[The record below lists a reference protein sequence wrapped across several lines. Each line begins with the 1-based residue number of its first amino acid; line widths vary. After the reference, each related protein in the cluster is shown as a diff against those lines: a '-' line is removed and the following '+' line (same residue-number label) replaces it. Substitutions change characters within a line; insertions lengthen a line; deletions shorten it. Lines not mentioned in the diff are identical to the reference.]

1 MPGNNQI
8 TFGVGFNVNE
18 SGLNKLKQ
26 SLQEIQKMTTKDF
39 SIASGLKGQQAV
51 QELNSI
57 KASAAQVQM
66 ALAKAFNPTLGTTN
80 ITRFN
85 QEMQKLNVPQIA
97 AQFNQLGVSGQTA
110 FLNIAKQSLSL
121 NAPLKQNVGWLTK
134 MGETLANT
142 VKWNIASSAI
152 NALTGSISN
161 AFNYVKALD
170 SSLTD
175 IRIVTGQ
182 SREEMAAFADQAN
195 VAAQALGRQTKE
207 YTNAALAYY
216 QQGLSA
222 QEVQDRTIATLKAQ
236 NITGAG
242 TEMTDYL
249 TAVWNGYKATNDE
262 IELYVDKLALV
273 ADSSAS
279 NLAELATGM
288 SKVAAT
294 ANNMGV
300 TIDQLTAQLSTI
312 IATTRQAPETVGN
325 ALKTIYARIN
335 DIKAGTDEADISLGN
350 YTKKM
355 ASLGINVL
363 DSNNELRATGEVM
376 EEIGARWSNMT
387 REQQVYLAQTMAG
400 QRQMNNLL
408 ALFDNWT
415 QYSEML
421 NVSLNAQ
428 GTLNEKN
435 ARYMESLSAHI
446 NQFKAALEGMQ
457 DALIDEE
464 SVMDLYD
471 AGTKLVNVVESFVHS
486 IGGMQGALALVGTIG
501 VNVFKNQI
509 SESILAAINN
519 FRSFNSEAKKAQEA
533 QQIIQMFNP
542 AAFSTTITKD
552 SPDFTAAVGHIQQ
565 LSNAANEYRSVMTQA
580 NREVLNGLLEE
591 QVQVDQ
597 LLLEYKDLI
606 QQAIEYGNQGISF
619 SNIYG
624 DGQGGELLDFK
635 DVFSDFDIANNK
647 ITENEE
653 GLKRLR
659 ETVVYAREEYS
670 SFAKQAAALGN
681 LSRTYRDVKK
691 SLDEQ
696 RAAVQNLE
704 KEYEKYIDKAKSDP
718 VVKAAQDQRA
728 QQLEQERKK
737 LEELEAEYSKVQ
749 TKIKEFTDAVKS
761 AAESEQGFG
770 ENNERIIELL
780 KQLEVPG
787 NDNVKTFS
795 ALLAIFEAGEGDCNR
810 FAEQLRKIIPELKEL
825 EQRGNNTKE
834 GMNNFLNVL
843 RDQAFAKS
851 LTDML
856 RGVSSLM
863 MGYQSLNSAVKTYKE
878 IQEGTI
884 TATEGWTR
892 ILMSVSMGLP
902 MVLSG
907 VKALGGGILSLGKIL
922 GTVAVESA
930 GAATGLKLV
939 GLAASTAEMGISG
952 VIAKL
957 ALAVPAILGVATVIW
972 LIVKAVKAVYEQL
985 NQGKIAYEKQKKVL
999 EEATKASD
1007 ELNNKYKELKDT
1019 IENYQAAQN
1028 AIKQLTKGTD
1038 EWKEAIEKANG
1049 EAKSLLEIWPELAGK
1064 VHIDSNG
1071 NIIIPDDALAAA
1083 QSQAR
1088 RDAVVSDATVTQEKL
1103 DSAKANTNKAANE
1116 VSLLQ
1121 QVPLAAMSRSLV
1133 EEYGP
1138 EFARFIGDTWSEIW
1152 EKALQEGNKGKKL
1165 IITKKAIDAVYQSIN
1180 DQLNLIGDQELNRF
1194 ELSLLQQFGDKI
1206 GPVIEAAI
1214 EEANVLQEFNK
1225 SLETDLLPV
1234 INETT
1239 SGSKNLVAVLMAA
1252 QLRIHAIDSKK
1263 GEINKENFETIL
1275 KEADE
1280 FAEYADSIA
1289 KELNEKTIDGVVAF
1303 TQGLTDSSAFTF
1315 NELKQITDFIRENAK
1330 DLGLTEEEAKDINKE
1345 SITKWGQAF
1354 TDIRDKI
1361 IIPSIKNAYDTLDLQ
1376 SFASPD
1382 DAEKIASLLQ
1392 KVFIKDYK
1400 NGLDLIQ
1407 KIWDSSDNKEGLAKI
1422 LPDLL
1427 SGMSFDELKTEF
1439 SEAGIDVSK
1448 FSTELQQLLNLFTN
1462 TKFESSFDR
1471 IAELYKEAAKVAD
1484 GIEFGDGISADD
1496 AGKLAEFGINL
1507 EDFFITGA
1515 NGEEILITK
1524 AEELRD
1530 AVDQIQMARLYNEM
1544 QATAEASTQLADR
1557 ILNIFSDENLT
1568 QSSMYSTEMGPYD
1581 PSKGL
1586 INTDRASKQLDYIN
1600 ALQEYGLAEFSD
1612 ADLAKWTEAV
1622 SNPNLINNVQAT
1634 RDAYDS
1640 LAEAVENNLD
1650 KHEAL
1655 AEIQHG
1661 LTEAFRNSQEALNSF
1676 RLRLD
1681 EDVDQETWQNLTE
1694 VIYEAADASTELGEQ
1709 LSDDLKKDK
1718 IAAAEVAQ
1726 AILRFDDAIQDVTD
1740 HYEDWTKA
1748 LENGSLQDQAEVINE
1763 LRDAYADLLDLD
1775 GDSLSDSFLQ
1785 SAENL
1790 ELMKQ
1795 AAEGS
1800 EEAYNQLMA
1809 NVQEDI
1815 LSQVT
1820 VDLNDT
1826 DFWAKKTDVDTAMA
1840 EMNFENIEIGADLNI
1855 DNFLSALTDMVNA
1868 AGMSVDQATDYLSS
1882 MGIDAQVI
1890 EHSAP
1895 TTETHETGD
1904 VQAELVPVTGKMQV
1918 PVIEGT
1924 GLNWQ
1929 TAMAE
1934 LPYTV
1939 YGTSYKPVVS
1949 NFATTNE
1956 NKAIS
1961 LEVTSAHKSS
1971 GGGFKHSQAASGGGS
1986 RGGGTP
1992 KKSGG
1997 GGGGGSKPKTYT
2009 PLKPMKAKIDPY
2021 HDVNIKIGDTQE
2033 AIDKLQKERDK
2044 LIGKEAVKNLTKQI
2058 ELMEQEKDLLKEKAG
2073 IAQGELQRQAQE
2085 LANLGAIFNAN
2096 GDIANYKDLLLNKQN
2111 QVNKAIEICNG
2122 LTGDEREA
2130 YEKYVKDLEQEYKD
2144 LEEAIKDFDET
2155 NQLLDDLGLDY
2166 QDIINKQIELAIE
2179 AFDLEINVKLDVK
2192 DAQREFN
2199 EFRKKI
2205 IDQVKD
2211 DQYGALATA
2220 SARNYS
2226 QYYNIDEN
2234 GNQGGIVLDLQR
2246 HAEAVQREAAKIQN
2260 GEWSGIYGNDLAA
2273 AADDL
2278 KKYNDELMKA
2288 LEEAQDV
2295 IDETHQ
2301 HFLDAIDAMDEAFD
2315 TQQENLDK
2323 LDDLLAHDM
2332 EILQLVHGE
2341 ENFEEMNNLLE
2352 QQNQQDIKRLNALQK
2367 EQEYWQEKIDQ
2378 YEEGTEEWEKAM
2390 ANWQDA
2396 FEKTQDAMV
2405 QAIENVQKKWE
2416 NSINSVMSKLRNQA
2430 YGGNMQS
2437 ALEEWDKTTWHADRY
2452 LDSLERANGLLN
2464 LQNKYINAINNTNDP
2479 KIQEKLAQLEE
2490 HQLNSLSQKTHL
2502 REIDLKIAEQQLT
2515 VLQAQI
2521 ALEEAQASKTKL
2533 RLRRDSQGNYNYQY
2547 VADEENI
2554 QDKILTYAN
2563 ELEEYRQMVKQTLR
2577 DDLDA
2582 MNEYTQEYFDKM
2594 AEAQMMFG
2602 DDSEALAE
2610 RMKELAELYIGED
2623 GYITRTA
2630 TDAKDKQHELQEATL
2645 QEAGRLYDTLR
2656 DKGAGMY
2663 GVLTSGANGLTIALT
2678 NEGEALKQTLDEDFA
2693 NIQDKTEEFYNNLT
2707 TASLK
2712 FLLGEGGD
2720 SDSILAMV
2728 DSLLNLNN
2736 GEIPDLLDM
2745 FLTDSFDPVLANMEE
2760 KSRDALFGVEG
2771 VFPEWGTAIAD
2782 IAEKY
2787 EEEFLPTVSQA
2798 MEDLKEVHDEYKGK
2812 LDEIQEAVGR
2822 TFGDIALG
2830 LYFDTGYTNA
2840 LNAATDALIQ
2850 TQAAEVNAAEKVY
2863 DALKKNVDVFKESS
2877 AAAIQAA
2884 NSLFLFW
2891 LALNGQTASGLP
2903 YSVEGFDTN
2912 IGVIQP
2918 SITSLPPPEPSYNPG
2933 YDDGGGSGSGSTGT
2947 TTAPQQQTKQQ
2958 QKDRPVIQKTATG
2971 CFAPGT
2977 LISMADGSFKNI
2989 EDIQP
2994 NDDIIAYNE
3003 NTKEFVNKK
3012 VIKAYVHHNAS
3023 VLVELTF
3030 NNNIQLQL
3038 TPGHPLYSTNGW
3050 KSLDIDN
3057 SLYEHETITTLLALG
3072 DEIIG
3077 INGNSVLM
3085 QIKYLDIG
3093 LNYNVYTIEVE
3104 DCHTFLAN
3112 GLVAHNSNINTKM
3125 RLATG
3130 GYTGEWDETPRLA
3143 WLDQKELVLN
3153 AEDTKNMLDTVK
3165 IVRGITDQVGAMTNA
3180 AATNFGGNSVMNAL
3194 SSAGEQILQ
3203 NVVINADFPAVQDA
3217 EQIKQAFN
3225 ELVNLASQRASAN
3238 RRVQ

>member
-57 KASAAQVQM
+57 KASAAQVQT

-355 ASLGINVL
+355 ADLGINVL

-471 AGTKLVNVVESFVHS
+471 AGTKLINVVESFVHS

-552 SPDFTAAVGHIQQ
+552 SPDFAAAVGHIQQ

-635 DVFSDFDIANNK
+635 DVFSNFDIANNK

-696 RAAVQNLE
+696 RVAVQNLE

-737 LEELEAEYSKVQ
+737 LEELETEYSKVQ

-761 AAESEQGFG
+761 AAESERGFG
-770 ENNERIIELL
+770 ENNERILELL
-780 KQLEVPG
+780 RQLEIPG

-863 MGYQSLNSAVKTYKE
+863 MGYQSLSSAVKTYKE

-892 ILMSVSMGLP
+892 ILMSMSMGLP
-902 MVLSG
+902 MIFSG
-907 VKALGGGILSLGKIL
+907 FRALGGGILSLGKIL

-930 GAATGLKLV
+930 GAATGLKSV

-957 ALAVPAILGVATVIW
+957 ALAVPAILTVAGVIW

-1019 IENYQAAQN
+1019 IENYQAAQD

-1049 EAKSLLEIWPELAGK
+1049 EARSLLEIWPELAGK

-1103 DSAKANTNKAANE
+1103 DLAKTKTDDAANE

-1165 IITKKAIDAVYQSIN
+1165 IITKKAIDAVYQSVN

-1239 SGSKNLVAVLMAA
+1239 SGSKNLIAVLMAA

-1263 GEINKENFETIL
+1263 GEINKENFEAIL

-1330 DLGLTEEEAKDINKE
+1330 DLGLTEQDVKDINKD
-1345 SITKWGQAF
+1345 SITKWSKAF
-1354 TDIRDKI
+1354 VDIRDKI

-1400 NGLDLIQ
+1400 NGLDLVQ
-1407 KIWDSSDNKEGLAKI
+1407 KIWNSSDNKEGLAKI

-1427 SGMSFDELKTEF
+1427 SGMNFDELKAEF
-1439 SEAGIDVSK
+1439 SEAGIDTNK

-1462 TKFESSFDR
+1462 TGFESGFDR

-1496 AGKLAEFGINL
+1496 AGKLTEFGINL

-1524 AEELRD
+1524 AEELRE
-1530 AVDQIQMARLYNEM
+1530 AVDQIQMGRLYNEM
-1544 QATAEASTQLADR
+1544 RAAAEASTQLADR

-1568 QSSMYSTEMGPYD
+1568 QSSMSFTMGAYGEAEGQVD
-1581 PSKGL
+1581 R
-1586 INTDRASKQLDYIN
+1586 DRASKQLDYIN

-1622 SNPNLINNVQAT
+1622 NNPDLINNVHET
-1634 RDAYDS
+1634 RQAYDG
-1640 LAEAVENNLD
+1640 LAEAVEKNLD
-1650 KHEAL
+1650 KQEAL
-1655 AEIQHG
+1655 TEIQHG

-1681 EDVDQETWQNLTE
+1681 EDVDQETWQDLTKT
-1694 VIYEAADASTELGEQ
+1694 IYENADAINEL
-1709 LSDDLKKDK
+1709 SSDLKKDR

-1726 AILRFDDAIQDVTD
+1726 AILRFDDAIQDVTEN
-1740 HYEDWTKA
+1740 YEDWTKA
-1748 LENGSLQDQAEVINE
+1748 LENGSLQDQAEVIDD

-1775 GDSLSDSFLQ
+1775 GDSLSDSFLR
-1785 SAENL
+1785 SADNL

-1795 AAEGS
+1795 AAEGNVD
-1800 EEAYNQLMA
+1800 AYNQL
-1809 NVQEDI
+1809 QELAGQDI
-1815 LSQVT
+1815 LMQVGI
-1820 VDLNDT
+1820 DT
-1826 DFWAKKTDVDTAMA
+1826 SRFYSDRDEVWNAAAELIDTA
-1840 EMNFENIEIGADLNI
+1840 NSWDDIEIGAALD
-1855 DNFLSALTDMVNA
+1855 DTAFLDALSEMVTA
-1868 AGMSVDQATDYLSS
+1868 AGMTAQQATDYLAS
-1882 MGIDAQVI
+1882 MGVDAEVI
-1890 EHSAP
+1890 ETSDP
-1895 TTETHETGD
+1895 VTETHETG
-1904 VQAELVPVTGKMQV
+1904 GY
-1918 PVIEGT
+1918 
-1924 GLNWQ
+1924 
-1929 TAMAE
+1929 TATAQQLP
-1934 LPYTV
+1934 LPYAIAHGN
-1939 YGTSYKPVVS
+1939 GTSVSVSTGSGMVSYPVYTPQVES
-1949 NFATTNE
+1949 FQTTDIKKATSL
-1956 NKAIS
+1956 KVIS
-1961 LEVTSAHKSS
+1961 ANKSS
-1971 GGGFKHSQAASGGGS
+1971 GGGFKHSQAANGGGS
-1986 RGGGTP
+1986 KGGGTP

-2144 LEEAIKDFDET
+2144 LEEAIKEFDET

-2234 GNQGGIVLDLQR
+2234 GNQGGIILDLQH

-2260 GEWSGIYGNDLAA
+2260 GEWSSIYGNDLAA

-2278 KKYNDELMKA
+2278 KKYNDELMNA

-2693 NIQDKTEEFYNNLT
+2693 NIQDKTEEFYNNLAT
-2707 TASLK
+2707 TSLK

-2798 MEDLKEVHDEYKGK
+2798 MEDLKEVHDEYKSK

-2850 TQAAEVNAAEKVY
+2850 TQAAEVDAAEKVY

-2903 YSVEGFDTN
+2903 YSVEGFDAN
-2912 IGVIQP
+2912 IGVVQP
-2918 SITSLPPPEPSYNPG
+2918 SITSLPSPEPSYNPG
-2933 YDDGGGSGSGSTGT
+2933 YDGGGDTGSSSGSTGT
-2947 TTAPQQQTKQQ
+2947 TSANKQT
-2958 QKDRPVIQKTATG
+2958 DRGGTHGIAQNATG
-2971 CFAPGT
+2971 IPT
-2977 LISMADGSFKNI
+2977 S
-2989 EDIQP
+2989 
-2994 NDDIIAYNE
+2994 
-3003 NTKEFVNKK
+3003 
-3012 VIKAYVHHNAS
+3012 
-3023 VLVELTF
+3023 
-3030 NNNIQLQL
+3030 
-3038 TPGHPLYSTNGW
+3038 
-3050 KSLDIDN
+3050 
-3057 SLYEHETITTLLALG
+3057 IT
-3072 DEIIG
+3072 
-3077 INGNSVLM
+3077 NSVG
-3085 QIKYLDIG
+3085 YG
-3093 LNYNVYTIEVE
+3093 NWVNVGGKVVK
-3104 DCHTFLAN
+3104 LA
-3112 GLVAHNSNINTKM
+3112 S
-3125 RLATG
+3125 G
-3130 GYTGEWDETPRLA
+3130 GYTGDWADEDGRLA
-3143 WLDQKELVLN
+3143 LLHKKEIVLN
-3153 AEDTKNMLDTVK
+3153 PEDTKNMLDTVQ

-3180 AATNFGGNSVMNAL
+3180 AATNFGGNSIMNAL